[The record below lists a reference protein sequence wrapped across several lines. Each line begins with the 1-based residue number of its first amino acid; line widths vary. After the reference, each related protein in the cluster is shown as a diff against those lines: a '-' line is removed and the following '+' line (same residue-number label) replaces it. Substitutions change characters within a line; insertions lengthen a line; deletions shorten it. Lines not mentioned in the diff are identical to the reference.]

1 MFEKLKSIIT
11 AQLGCDADLIDENS
25 ALFEDLGADSLD
37 VVEIL
42 MAVEENFGISI
53 PDEQMPELRT
63 VAEIISYIE
72 ANTAS

>member
-1 MFEKLKSIIT
+1 MLEKLTDIIT
-11 AQLGCDADLIDENS
+11 AQLGCDADLINENS

-53 PDEQMPELRT
+53 PDEQMPELRS